1 MIILSQLIGGIYMS
15 LDKGK
20 MDQTKGSIKES
31 VGKVTNNE
39 SLENE
44 GKQDK
49 VAGKAKEKTEDAKNS
64 VNDAIDKFKQ

>member
-1 MIILSQLIGGIYMS
+1 MS

-20 MDQTKGSIKES
+20 MDQTKGPIKES
-31 VGKVTNNE
+31 VGKATNNE
-39 SLENE
+39 PLENE

>member
-1 MIILSQLIGGIYMS
+1 
-15 LDKGK
+15 
-20 MDQTKGSIKES
+20 MDQTKGTIKES
-31 VGKVTNNE
+31 VGKATNNE

>member
-20 MDQTKGSIKES
+20 IDQTKGSIKES
-31 VGKVTNNE
+31 VGKATNNE